1 MTAYLK
7 LNILIIFSVLAPD
20 WLMKHDLVTK
30 QIWANVRNSETDPF
44 EGSGFARGAY
54 EGERVLI
61 LPGEREG
68 DILVNARQHSIKIP
82 AKFLIPQR
90 PTSKGQDVVI
100 ICGDKVGE
108 IYMTQKPN
116 KDGTF
121 PLGHHGYKG
130 TSPLCTVEASR
141 LARCDPK

>member
-1 MTAYLK
+1 M
-7 LNILIIFSVLAPD
+7 NILIIFSVLAPD
-20 WLMKHDLVTK
+20 WLMKHDLATK
-30 QIWANVRNSETDPF
+30 RIWANVRNSETDPF
-44 EGSGFARGAY
+44 EGSGFVRGTY

-61 LPGEREG
+61 LSGKREG

-108 IYMTQKPN
+108 IYMTRKPN
-116 KDGTF
+116 EDGTF
-121 PLGHHGYKG
+121 PLGRRGNKG
-130 TSPLCTVEASR
+130 TLPLCTVEASH

>member
-1 MTAYLK
+1 
-7 LNILIIFSVLAPD
+7 
-20 WLMKHDLVTK
+20 MKHDLATK
-30 QIWANVRNSETDPF
+30 RIWANVRNSETDPF

-61 LPGEREG
+61 LSGEREG
-68 DILVNARQHSIKIP
+68 DIVVNARQHSIKIP

-108 IYMTQKPN
+108 VYMTRKPN
-116 KDGTF
+116 EDGTF
-121 PLGHHGYKG
+121 PLGRRGYKG
-130 TSPLCTVEASR
+130 TPPLCTVEASR